1 MKIKKIKI
9 TNVKSFRSLVEL
21 DFDDKLNILIGPNG
35 GGKSNLLSILTIV
48 LNHFFYK
55 SFQPKYKSDS
65 EQNTIELIE
74 ERQAFQNIDLML
86 EKHFNDPSDSEI
98 ELTLESDESDYE
110 NMSILAEK
118 WEVIE
123 ARFNKYGAN
132 YIIDRPEGWPELFRN
147 KKIMTFC
154 IRNNCLEG
162 FSPDTAEY
170 SYLKYLNNYH
180 KLRWFTDDQ
189 DDIELYSPLI
199 FFPPSRSLNG
209 NFIVDQNS
217 LKSVDY
223 FNQLNSISDY
233 QSKSANVSLV
243 NLAVTHF
250 GRKKRQYENKAAYT
264 AGLVADQL
272 FSDDDEVKL
281 LDKYLIKIG
290 YGWKIK
296 EDKQQLK
303 YQFLLTKSGES
314 FDISKASSG
323 EQEILNFLLG
333 IFSLNVRGGVVFID
347 EPEIHLHPK
356 WQSLLLE
363 IFIDISSNKNNQFI
377 FSTHSPTFVSPNTYN
392 HLVRVYRSNDESRSI
407 VLKEVEPFDQ
417 KDILHI
423 INGTN
428 SEKMFF
434 ADSVV
439 LVEGITDRL
448 VFNKILDGIL
458 SENNSS
464 KIIEVIEV
472 RGKTNLEKFSKFLD
486 SLNIPTFFI
495 ADLDFINEVGSSEI
509 KQFFITDEKKIAKD
523 VIKNKKSKDGEALV
537 EELEQA
543 IESQEVTNLKSL
555 WEYIKSFRRQLRPD
569 LDTREK
575 SILEE
580 FIIGKEDDD
589 IFILEEGDIEQYF
602 PSEFSAKDLNN
613 VISLLKDENYTSW
626 KIDANSNYDGLYE
639 IATKIIEKSG

>member
-1 MKIKKIKI
+1 MKIKNIKI
-9 TNVKSFRSLVEL
+9 TNVKSFRSLAEI

-55 SFQPKYKSDS
+55 SFQPSYKSDS
-65 EQNTIELIE
+65 EQNTVEQIR
-74 ERQAFQNIDLML
+74 ERQPFQNINLIL
-86 EKHFNDPSDSEI
+86 EKHFNEPGDSEI
-98 ELTLESDESDYE
+98 EITLESDDSDYE
-110 NMSILAEK
+110 NMALLTEK
-118 WEVIE
+118 WETIE
-123 ARFNKYGAN
+123 ARFNKYGASYSIN
-132 YIIDRPEGWPELFRN
+132 RPQGWPEQFANKQVMIFRI
-147 KKIMTFC
+147 K
-154 IRNNCLEG
+154 NNRLEDP
-162 FSPDTAEY
+162 SLDTAEY

-180 KLRWFTDDQ
+180 KLRWFTDEQ
-189 DDIELYSPLI
+189 DDIELFSPLI

-223 FNQLNSISDY
+223 FNQLNSVSDY
-233 QSKSANVSLV
+233 QSRSANMSLV

-250 GRKKRQYENKAAYT
+250 GRKKRQYEYKAAYE

-272 FSDDDEVKL
+272 FSEDSEVKL
-281 LDKYLIKIG
+281 LEKYLNKIG

-303 YQFLLTKSGES
+303 YQFLLTKSGKS

-363 IFIDISSNKNNQFI
+363 IFIDISSQRNNQFI

-392 HLVRVYRSNDESRSI
+392 HLIRVYRNNDESRSI
-407 VLKEVEPFDQ
+407 VLKEVEPFDK

-448 VFNKILDGIL
+448 IFTKILDGIL

-472 RGKTNLEKFSKFLD
+472 RGKTNLEKFRKFLD

-495 ADLDFINEVGSSEI
+495 ADLDFVNEIGSSDI
-509 KQFFITDEKKIAKD
+509 KQLFGTDKKKIDKD
-523 VIKNKKSKDGEALV
+523 VIKNKKSKDGDALV
-537 EELEQA
+537 DEIEEAIKTQDIQNLE
-543 IESQEVTNLKSL
+543 NL
-555 WEYIKSFRRQLRPD
+555 WEHIKSFRRQLKAD
-569 LDTREK
+569 INQSEQA
-575 SILEE
+575 ILTE
-580 FIIGKEDDD
+580 FINSKKEDH
-589 IFILEEGDIEQYF
+589 IFILKEGDIEQYF
-602 PSEFSAKDLNN
+602 PSEFKAKGLNN
-613 VISLLKDENYTSW
+613 VISLLKDENYLPW
-626 KIDANSNYDGLYE
+626 KEDVNSKFGCLHE
-639 IATKIIEKSG
+639 IATKIIDISS